1 MHSKSDN
8 VEIMINDEAEEVI
21 KELFYLLKNKYQ
33 NNLESMTGNEFVFNY
48 IQLLYDKCHK
58 INLNCGGSKSHH

>member
-8 VEIMINDEAEEVI
+8 VEIMINDEAEEVM

-48 IQLLYDKCHK
+48 IFSYCM
-58 INLNCGGSKSHH
+58 INVIK